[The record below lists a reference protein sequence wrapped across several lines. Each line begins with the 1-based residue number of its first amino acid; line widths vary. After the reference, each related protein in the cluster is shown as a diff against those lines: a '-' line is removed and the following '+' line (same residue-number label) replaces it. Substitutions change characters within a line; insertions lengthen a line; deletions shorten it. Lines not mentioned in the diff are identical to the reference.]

1 MRRKI
6 GVFLKQTDI
15 GFMTSSFFLDS
26 FLFRLP
32 PLHAHGIIAPGLPRT
47 KKIMTTDYT
56 DSFKFLLS
64 VSPVIS
70 VAKKNKP

>member
-6 GVFLKQTDI
+6 EVFLKQTDI
-15 GFMTSSFFLDS
+15 GFMTSFIFLDS
-26 FLFRLP
+26 FLYRLP
-32 PLHAHGIIAPGLPRT
+32 LLHAHGIIAPGLPRT
-47 KKIMTTDYT
+47 KKIITTDYT

-70 VAKKNKP
+70 VARKNKP